1 MYYNMLGKT
10 DLNVSAVAFAGIVN
24 TDETPEDAIR
34 YTAYAVGAGVN
45 YFDVAPSYG
54 NAEERLSD
62 ALLPF
67 RKEIYLACKTEKR
80 DAAGSREALLSSL
93 KRLKTDH
100 FDVYQLHSM
109 TTPDD
114 VERVFAADGAI
125 ETMRWAKREG
135 LIRYCG
141 FSAHSEDVALRCLE
155 LFDFDTV
162 LFPMNWA
169 MGLTSGWGD
178 RVSEV
183 IRQKGIGLIAMK
195 TLIERKW
202 RKGEERTFPKSWCK
216 PIWDNEPLAIAA
228 MKYGFYKGA
237 GMLVPPGN
245 FAHQRFMLD
254 HIDACNGNP
263 LSADELAML
272 RAEAD
277 KVKDEVI
284 FQPER

>member
-1 MYYNMLGKT
+1 MFYNKLGKT
-10 DLNVSAVAFAGIVN
+10 DLTVGAVAFAGIVN
-24 TDETPEDAIR
+24 KDETPEDAIR

-54 NAEERLSD
+54 NSEERLAD

-67 RKEIYLACKTEKR
+67 RGEVYLACKTQQR
-80 DAAGSREALLSSL
+80 DAAGSREELLSSL

-100 FDVYQLHSM
+100 FDVYQLHAM
-109 TTPDD
+109 TTPED
-114 VERVFAADGAI
+114 VERAFAADGAI
-125 ETMRWAKREG
+125 ETMRWARDEG

-141 FSAHSEDVALRCLE
+141 FSAHSEKIALQCLE
-155 LFDFDTV
+155 RFAFDTV

-178 RVSEV
+178 RLSEV

-202 RKGEERTFPKSWCK
+202 REGEDHTFPKSWCK
-216 PIWDNEPLAIAA
+216 PIWDNEPLAVAA
-228 MKYGFYKGA
+228 MKYGFEKGA

-245 FAHQRFMLD
+245 FTHQRFMLE
-254 HIDACNGNP
+254 HIDQCREP
-263 LSADELAML
+263 LSAEELAML
-272 RAEAD
+272 RAAAD
-277 KVKDEVI
+277 SVKDETI
-284 FQPER
+284 F